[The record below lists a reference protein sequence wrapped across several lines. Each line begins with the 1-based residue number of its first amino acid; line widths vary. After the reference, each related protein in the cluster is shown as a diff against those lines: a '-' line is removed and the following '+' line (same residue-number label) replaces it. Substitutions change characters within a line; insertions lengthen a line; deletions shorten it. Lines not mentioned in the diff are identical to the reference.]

1 MHNSET
7 RVVPDMHTRK
17 ATMSE
22 LSDAF
27 IALPGGYGT
36 FEELFEVIT
45 WQQLG
50 IHRKPI
56 GVLNVNGF
64 YDPFIQLIQ
73 TANREGFI
81 KDQFLN
87 IVVFDSDPKALLDKL
102 SQHEP
107 PKGLT
112 SWLRQSQ
119 I

>member
-1 MHNSET
+1 
-7 RVVPDMHTRK
+7 MHTRK
-17 ATMSE
+17 GKMAE
-22 LSDAF
+22 LSEGF

-56 GVLNVNGF
+56 GVLNINGF
-64 YDPFIQLIQ
+64 YDDFLRLIQ
-73 TANREGFI
+73 NASNQGFI
-81 KDQFLN
+81 RPDYLD
-87 IVVFDSDPKALLDKL
+87 IVVCRSDPIELLDAL
-102 SQHEP
+102 EVHEP

-112 SWLRQSQ
+112 TWLKKSQ